1 MNIGDLI
8 TFFGPL
14 TLATLTLTSLTG
26 IIALIISSEKAE
38 RTFLIFILVIMLL
51 LSGYTVSDFLL
62 ALFGFNIGDA
72 TRIEQNKTTII
83 MLSRFEIFFL
93 TLGLISL
100 SALTSYLIKG
110 KVSFI
115 KFTLTF
121 LIGSIIGILSLTS
134 DKFFYN
140 DRLKLSINKY
150 MGQEGDLFIIFI
162 IFFAIVII
170 VELPL
175 LILAIRKSKNKSDI
189 DLERLKSIT
198 FGILTI
204 ILFGV
209 LEALNLFGI
218 IQLYPYVP
226 SLLGMG
232 MATFGIIIFTLS
244 IREFNQKTIE
254 AQLLDKVISES
265 NDGIK
270 DILHD
275 ATTKFSKLG
284 NNIVSFKESFTVIF
298 ELPTLASQYVTEL
311 GKEEASFSEEYFR
324 KLPTFEKIVEEYNN
338 KLNNTKIS
346 EKIGTVNN
354 LALEMGRKLKDIEKV
369 SERVEEMRK
378 QNSQLVGRFSTF
390 AQKVESYNSTLFNL
404 EEMLENS
411 KNWIEQL
418 RIITINTEIISSK
431 RFNRNSPFLSSISSE
446 ILEKVTESKPLLDS
460 VSRKVDEIK
469 STEVIITSTA
479 EKVGSSLLDLNNKLN
494 NYKVEFE
501 FFTGNEGSLE
511 KILLNTKSVL
521 EEIKHLGDFVELV
534 KKYILEGI
542 SEFDQE
548 FKLDFPSIKEVFF
561 TYSDLVENA
570 KSITGSILSIEETLE
585 KSKNSLQTIK

>member
-110 KVSFI
+110 KASFI
-115 KFTLTF
+115 KFALTF

-311 GKEEASFSEEYFR
+311 GKEETSFSEEYFR
-324 KLPTFEKIVEEYNN
+324 KLPTFEKIVEEYNS

-378 QNSQLVGRFSTF
+378 QNSQLVERFSTF
-390 AQKVESYNSTLFNL
+390 AQKVESYNSILFDL

-431 RFNRNSPFLSSISSE
+431 RFNKNSPFLSSISSE

-548 FKLDFPSIKEVFF
+548 FKLDFSSIKEVFF

-570 KSITGSILSIEETLE
+570 KSITESILSIEETLE
-585 KSKNSLQTIK
+585 KSKNSLQIIK

>member
-115 KFTLTF
+115 KFALTF

-311 GKEEASFSEEYFR
+311 GKEETSFSEEYFR
-324 KLPTFEKIVEEYNN
+324 KLPTFEKIVEEYNS

-378 QNSQLVGRFSTF
+378 QNSQLVERFSTF
-390 AQKVESYNSTLFNL
+390 AQKVESYNSILFDL

-431 RFNRNSPFLSSISSE
+431 RFNKNSPFLSSISSE

-460 VSRKVDEIK
+460 VSHKVDEIK

-570 KSITGSILSIEETLE
+570 KSITESILSIEETLE
-585 KSKNSLQTIK
+585 KSKNSLQIIK

>member
-1 MNIGDLI
+1 
-8 TFFGPL
+8 
-14 TLATLTLTSLTG
+14 
-26 IIALIISSEKAE
+26 
-38 RTFLIFILVIMLL
+38 
-51 LSGYTVSDFLL
+51 
-62 ALFGFNIGDA
+62 
-72 TRIEQNKTTII
+72 

-115 KFTLTF
+115 KFALTF

-311 GKEEASFSEEYFR
+311 GKEETSFSEEYFR
-324 KLPTFEKIVEEYNN
+324 KLPTFEKIVEEYNS

-378 QNSQLVGRFSTF
+378 QNSQLVERFSTF
-390 AQKVESYNSTLFNL
+390 AQKVESYNSILFDL

-431 RFNRNSPFLSSISSE
+431 RFNKNSPFLSSISSE

-469 STEVIITSTA
+469 NTEVIITSTA

-570 KSITGSILSIEETLE
+570 KSITESILSIEETLE
-585 KSKNSLQTIK
+585 KSKNSLQIIK

>member
-115 KFTLTF
+115 KFALTF

-311 GKEEASFSEEYFR
+311 GKEETSFSEEYFR
-324 KLPTFEKIVEEYNN
+324 KLPTFEKIVEEYNS

-369 SERVEEMRK
+369 SEKVEEMRK
-378 QNSQLVGRFSTF
+378 QNSQLVERFSTF
-390 AQKVESYNSTLFNL
+390 AQKVESYNSILFDL

-431 RFNRNSPFLSSISSE
+431 RFNKNSPFLSSISSE

-460 VSRKVDEIK
+460 VSHKVDEIK

-570 KSITGSILSIEETLE
+570 KSITESILSIEETLE
-585 KSKNSLQTIK
+585 KSKNSLQIIK